1 MILTILTVLGK
12 ICIVSVGFTF
22 TLSCLVY
29 CAGAIRYVI
38 NEVLNDG
45 K

>member
-22 TLSCLVY
+22 TFSCLAV
-29 CAGAIRYVI
+29 CVVAIKYVI

>member
-12 ICIVSVGFTF
+12 ICIVSVGFTLTF
-22 TLSCLVY
+22 LCLVC
-29 CAGAIRYVI
+29 CAGTIKYVI
-38 NEVLNDG
+38 EEIRNDG